1 MKTTRHD
8 NAKSTTVIDG
18 SSSGCAIQCNPF
30 CWRYFSVEWVSMFSH
45 NRNLRNTVVQQNHT
59 KPLQHPKLW
68 SGVIKQ
74 WRIQDLSEGQ
84 AQSQDWNVNTTSD
97 VIAKRSLEGEALA
110 FLGGSGGMLPRK
122 ILKIEML
129 RYAFSALLGVFLSL
143 NKGSKLLSWIVTKLK
158 TPTVCYGWVGLFYVC
173 ENPRTFYERHTGWAW
188 LSRRTP
194 LRAYLSSKSFPSMA
208 PETLTTSRNSN
219 AVETRL
225 VSTPFGSYR
234 CIRLEPD
241 LDGLKMLVDS
251 STGSLRRKFYWSEF
265 ARSKTG

>member
-1 MKTTRHD
+1 MFCERNIPLERENVYQFVKKKTRR
-8 NAKSTTVIDG
+8 
-18 SSSGCAIQCNPF
+18 P
-30 CWRYFSVEWVSMFSH
+30 
-45 NRNLRNTVVQQNHT
+45 RN
-59 KPLQHPKLW
+59 
-68 SGVIKQ
+68 Q

-84 AQSQDWNVNTTSD
+84 AQSQDWTVNTTSD

-158 TPTVCYGWVGLFYVC
+158 TPTVRYGWVGLFYVC
-173 ENPRTFYERHTGWAW
+173 ENPPTFYEHHTGWAW

-194 LRAYLSSKSFPSMA
+194 LRAYLFFEVFPIYGA
-208 PETLTTSRNSN
+208 RNVN
-219 AVETRL
+219 DVEEFQRRWNPTFI
-225 VSTPFGSYR
+225 VSTLFGSYR